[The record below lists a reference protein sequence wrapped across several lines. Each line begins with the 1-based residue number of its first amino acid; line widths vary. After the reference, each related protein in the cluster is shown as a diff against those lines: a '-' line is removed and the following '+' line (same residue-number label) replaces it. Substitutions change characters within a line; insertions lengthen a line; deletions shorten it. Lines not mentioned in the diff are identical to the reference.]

1 MWFLMSKI
9 SAQRKER
16 AFVLMLMGM
25 LCVLIVFFGSLVLKT
40 HREYQNFKERENRIE
55 AKLIQARKEFAQKEA
70 YLSRLL
76 DDPEFLERVV
86 RERLGYARPDELLF
100 RFSDEP

>member
-1 MWFLMSKI
+1 MSKN

-16 AFVLMLMGM
+16 ALVLMLMGM
-25 LCVLIVFFGSLVLKT
+25 LCVLVVFFGSLVLKT
-40 HREYQNFKERENRIE
+40 HREYKNFKERENRIE